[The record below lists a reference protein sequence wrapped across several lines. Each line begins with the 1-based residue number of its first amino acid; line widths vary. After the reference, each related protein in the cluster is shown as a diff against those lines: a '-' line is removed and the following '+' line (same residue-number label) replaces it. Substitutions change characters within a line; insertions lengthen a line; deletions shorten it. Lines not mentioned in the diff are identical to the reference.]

1 LSLFFIDCLQLQM
14 MIVCVGNLATTLAYS
29 DHPAVTK
36 PLEAPTF
43 SKLFGRVPNRMPNV
57 PSRNQLS

>member
-1 LSLFFIDCLQLQM
+1 M